1 MTEATFNVIDD
12 PTVDREEFSRRFR
25 LYEAECSD
33 YRLREAICGDVRGL
47 RGVAALRNDG
57 DARTVQFLACPDASV
72 EDAIREA
79 VKTASGGKA
88 VVRRVSADTPRDD
101 VLIQLLLNSLRSLDT
116 SRGDTVSN
124 ASGSC
129 LVIWETTGKPEDP
142 DQVVCLRFDVS
153 PTDAIPGEDAVTLSC
168 RVESYTNVRFK
179 DGGTRRMVFNP
190 RHPFETFVQYAV
202 VDGRLVKVPA
212 DWRGPRFVRRGLRE
226 FGKDTRNRVD
236 FVDFD
241 SEDALSA
248 TRSYAI
254 SSMVSTFDMIYGDIV
269 SLRLRSMSVGRR
281 DIDRNRRFA
290 DEKGRIASILSD
302 GVRIIDHVGDPGKV
316 AVLTDACSD
325 SGVAFEVTGTPRF
338 GLPVIHIVP
347 DKGSVPEVDDP
358 YGRDA
363 VSIVQHVQVGS
374 IRKGRTRSTGE
385 SILKELAIKRDVA
398 EDVMRMFDWTSLGF
412 QSDVVFALP
421 ARPRKRGE
429 EGERP
434 PEDRVA
440 LLTVHPDGTMSFSTA
455 RGLEAPFWSTDI
467 TDGGA
472 EGVIEWDGNVMEVRT
487 TDVFAVTDP
496 MRLRDAMRE
505 NVDEGRSPS
514 YGLRNAEF
522 RDECLVE
529 STDINWIP
537 FSDTD
542 WLYYVG
548 EIGYGMRTTVPTAS
562 VVRRVHVVK
571 GTQFMDRLVCMLDVA
586 FVRNRRSTVLPFP
599 FKYLREYANRDGL
612 DTDTVS
618 QGRRLL
624 GNSIKH

>member
-1 MTEATFNVIDD
+1 MTEATFNIIDD
-12 PTVDREEFSRRFR
+12 PTVDREAFSRRFR
-25 LYEAECSD
+25 LYEAECPD

-57 DARTVQFLACPDASV
+57 DARTVQFMTDADPSV
-72 EDAIREA
+72 EDAVRDA
-79 VKTASGGKA
+79 VGRSSGGKV
-88 VVRRVSADTPRDD
+88 VVRRVSVDMPPDD

-116 SRGDTVSN
+116 MRGDTVSN

-129 LVIWETTGKPEDP
+129 LVIWEVTGKPEGP

-153 PTDAIPGEDAVTLSC
+153 PTDAIPGEDAVALSC
-168 RVESYTNVRFK
+168 RVESYTNIRFK
-179 DGGTRRMVFNP
+179 DGKTRRMVFNP
-190 RHPFETFVQYAV
+190 KHPFETFTQYAV
-202 VDGRLVKVPA
+202 VDGRLVKAPA
-212 DWRGPRFVRRGLRE
+212 DWKGPRFVRRGLRE

-254 SSMVSTFDMIYGDIV
+254 SSMVSTFDLIYGDIV
-269 SLRLRSMSVGRR
+269 SLKLRSMSVGRR

-290 DEKGRIASILSD
+290 DERGRIASVLSD
-302 GVRIIDHVGDPGKV
+302 GVRVIDHVGDETKV
-316 AVLTDACSD
+316 GILTDACKG
-325 SGVAFEVTGTPRF
+325 SGVAFEVTDTPRF

-347 DKGSVPEVDDP
+347 DKGSVSDDEDP

-363 VSIVQHVQVGS
+363 VSVVQHVQAGS

-385 SILKELAIKRDVA
+385 SVLKELAVKRDVA
-398 EDVMRMFDWTSLGF
+398 DDVMRMFDWPSLGF

-421 ARPRKRGE
+421 ARPNSDEADRRT
-429 EGERP
+429 P
-434 PEDRVA
+434 PDRVA
-440 LLTVHPDGTMSFSTA
+440 MLAVHPGGSMSFSTA
-455 RGLEAPFWSTDI
+455 RGIDAPWWSVDI

-472 EGVIEWDGNVMEVRT
+472 ECVIEWEGNVMEVST

-496 MRLRDAMRE
+496 ERLREAMRG
-505 NVDEGRSPS
+505 NVEEGRSPS
-514 YGLRNAEF
+514 YGLRNADF

-548 EIGYGMRTTVPTAS
+548 EIGYGMRTNVPTAS

-571 GTQFMDRLVCMLDVA
+571 GVQFMDRLIGTLDVA

-599 FKYLREYANRDGL
+599 FKYLREYANREGL
-612 DTDTVS
+612 DTD
-618 QGRRLL
+618 
-624 GNSIKH
+624 